1 MDLIKD
7 QIGKVFRHYLA
18 ASMGSA
24 VVMSVYSFVDAIA
37 VGQAEGPDG
46 AAAMAVI
53 SPLYGVIVFLSL
65 MCGIGGAVLMSNAR
79 GEGKKEEG
87 DAWFAAALIL
97 MGGITLLVWLAFLLL
112 HDRIFSLFGADAE
125 LLPVVMRY
133 ARWVI
138 GFFPLFIASIFLA
151 CFVRNDEAP
160 GLAMKAVL
168 IGGAVNIFGDWFLV
182 FPMGMGISGAGLAT
196 VISNVLQ
203 TAILCTHFFSKK
215 SRLRV
220 KKPGGFGGRSRAIC
234 GIGFGA
240 GMLDFANVV
249 LFCILNNQIMRY
261 GGTDYL
267 AVFGAVGTMSTL
279 FQSLFSGVGQAVQPV
294 VSVNYGAG
302 EQKRVRGVLR
312 LGLIAAIAMGIA
324 FALLGLLF
332 PRQLVKLFMSATP
345 EVLAIAPEVLRP
357 YVLVFL
363 FMGVNV
369 VATYYLQSI
378 LQPKLSNVV
387 ALLRGLVVSGALI
400 LILPLFFGISGV
412 WYAMPLAECLVC
424 VFASVCLVRQGKIPA
439 DRPAQGRE

>member
-7 QIGKVFRHYLA
+7 NLGKVFRHYLA

-24 VVMSVYSFVDAIA
+24 VAMSVYSFVDAIA

-53 SPLYGVIVFLSL
+53 SPLYGVIVFLAL

-79 GEGKKEEG
+79 GEGEIEG
-87 DAWFAAALIL
+87 GNAWFSAALAL
-97 MGGITLLVWLAFLLL
+97 MGGITLLVWLAFIFL
-112 HDRIFSLFGADAE
+112 HDQIFSLFGADAD
-125 LLPVVMRY
+125 LLPMVMRY

-168 IGGAVNIFGDWFLV
+168 IGGGFNIFGDWFLV

-196 VISNVLQ
+196 VISNGLQ

-215 SRLRV
+215 SKLRMRR
-220 KKPGGFGGRSRAIC
+220 PQGIGGRSKAIC
-234 GIGFGA
+234 SVGFGA

-249 LFCILNNQIMRY
+249 LFCILNNQIMSY

-302 EQKRVRGVLR
+302 EHKRVRGVLK
-312 LGLIAAIAMGIA
+312 LGLAVAIAMGIL
-324 FALLGLLF
+324 FALLGLIF
-332 PRQLVKLFMSATP
+332 PRWLVKLFMSATP
-345 EVLAIAPEVLRP
+345 EVLAIAPEVVRP
-357 YVLVFL
+357 YVLIFL

-369 VATYYLQSI
+369 VATYYLQST

-387 ALLRGLVVSGALI
+387 ALMRGLFVSGGLI
-400 LILPLFFGISGV
+400 LILPAIFGISGV

-424 VFASVCLVRQGKIPA
+424 IFVAICLARRGKSTASVS
-439 DRPAQGRE
+439 D

>member
-7 QIGKVFRHYLA
+7 NVGRVFRHYLA

-24 VVMSVYSFVDAIA
+24 VVMSIYSFVDAIA
-37 VGQAEGPDG
+37 VGQAEGPEG

-79 GEGKKEEG
+79 GEGRKEEG
-87 DAWFAAALIL
+87 DAWFGAALGL

-112 HDRIFSLFGADAE
+112 HNQIFSLFGADAE
-125 LLPVVMRY
+125 LLPMVMRY
-133 ARWVI
+133 AWWVI

-151 CFVRNDEAP
+151 CFVRNDGAP

-196 VISNVLQ
+196 VISNFLQ
-203 TAILCTHFFSKK
+203 TVILCTHFFSKK
-215 SRLRV
+215 SQLRV
-220 KKPGGFGGRSRAIC
+220 EKPRGFGGRTKAIC

-261 GGTDYL
+261 GNTNYL

-279 FQSLFSGVGQAVQPV
+279 LQSLFSGVGQAVQPV

-302 EQKRVRGVLR
+302 EQKRVRSVLK
-312 LGLIAAIAMGIA
+312 LGLAVAVAMGIV
-324 FALLGLLF
+324 FTLVGLLF
-332 PRQLVKLFMSATP
+332 PSQLVRLFMDATP
-345 EVLAIAPEVLRP
+345 EVLAIASEVVRP
-357 YVLVFL
+357 YVLIFL
-363 FMGVNV
+363 FMGANV
-369 VATYYLQSI
+369 VATYYLQST

-387 ALLRGLVVSGALI
+387 SLLRGLFVSGALI
-400 LILPLFFGISGV
+400 LILPAIFGICGV

-424 VFASVCLVRQGKIPA
+424 IFAAVCLVRGGK
-439 DRPAQGRE
+439 RLVQSNE